1 MVLLSTVS
9 IAKGFAM
16 RSYFLLPAL
25 ALCALSVVAGDPTN
39 TVLPKGGDD
48 KIVQTALALYDGV
61 RQETLPNGL
70 RVFLKPVPGSP
81 VVSTLVAYNVGS
93 ADEEL
98 DHTGLSHYLEHLMFK
113 GTDKLQPGDIDRM
126 CQRNGGQNNANT
138 SEDVTVFEFDFASDR
153 WKTALEIEADR
164 MRNLR
169 IDAKHEF
176 EQEKGAVISEL
187 DMYEDQAWDLEMKV
201 LLPLLYGEKAPYGHP
216 IIGEKAHVRG
226 ATAEI
231 IKKHYDRWYHPNNAV
246 LVIAGGF
253 DEKDAWETIQKLFGP
268 IPKGELPA
276 RKAVPEHK
284 PREETVRRKF
294 DSKFPTPRL
303 LLGFNSVDQRN
314 ADAIPLDV
322 LGAILTNGKT
332 SRLHQRLIEEDG
344 TATLIEAS
352 NTSGRYPGWFAI
364 QAELFKAGEMKKV
377 EEAIFAEIKKLAN
390 EGPTDTE
397 LKRVR
402 RTMAAAHIFSHEDVH
417 ELADTIARG
426 VVAND
431 MDFVKRYLPTLIKV
445 TKDDVQRVAKK
456 FLIEQKPV
464 VIESIPTNGGA
475 GAGEKPSTK
484 KRQLHRDVPK
494 KIGAGFDLKDAKTVV
509 LDNGLKLLLL
519 ENHRLPIVVAEA
531 SVARVRLH
539 EPADQVGIAAMMGSL
554 LEEGTTT
561 RTGPQIALAIE
572 DTGGAMSMSAGGGS
586 LKVLADDAELGL
598 DLLFDCL
605 INPVF
610 KKDEVES
617 KREQLLVQLTEE
629 EQQADQRAM
638 RAFKAAIYGQHP
650 FGRPGAK
657 IDVVKKLTPNDL
669 KKFHRRVFVPNNT
682 TVSIVGD
689 FDSEKI
695 IAGIKKRTADWR
707 TGYIQKPLIKDTPF
721 EKPFTQLVISEPAAA
736 QLTVYL
742 GHLGITRTNPDYYK
756 LLVMDYI
763 LGTGTGFTD
772 RLSSSL
778 RDRQGLAYSVSAKI
792 TGSAG
797 EQPGTFTAA
806 IGTFP
811 DKFEQVKAGFL
822 KEIKRIREE
831 VPEKEEVEDVKKY
844 LTGVLAFSMTTCGE
858 AADML
863 LSIDR
868 YKLGLDYLQAYR
880 KAVES
885 VTPEEVREVAKK
897 YLDPD
902 KLVLVAAG
910 PIDAEGK
917 PLPGKKKD

>member
-1 MVLLSTVS
+1 MYSRLAF
-9 IAKGFAM
+9 I
-16 RSYFLLPAL
+16 AL
-25 ALCALSVVAGDPTN
+25 AYFALSVRAGEPKN
-39 TVLPKGGDD
+39 SVLPKSGDE
-48 KIVQTALALYDGV
+48 KIVQTALALYEGV

-70 RVFLKPVPGSP
+70 RVFLKPIPGSP

-98 DHTGLSHYLEHLMFK
+98 AHTGLSHYLEHLMFK
-113 GTDKLQPGDIDRM
+113 GTEKLVPGDIDRM
-126 CQRNGGQNNANT
+126 TQRNGGQNNANT
-138 SEDVTVFEFDFASDR
+138 SEDVTVFEFDFAADR

-169 IDAKHEF
+169 IDTKHEF

-187 DMYEDQAWDLEMKV
+187 DMYEDQPWDLEMKV
-201 LLPLLYGEKAPYGHP
+201 LLPLLYGETAPYGHP
-216 IIGEKAHVRG
+216 VIGEKAHVRDV
-226 ATAEI
+226 TAEI

-268 IPKGELPA
+268 IPKGVLPA
-276 RKAVPEHK
+276 RRPVPVHK
-284 PREETVRRKF
+284 PREETVRKKF

-303 LLGFNSVDQRN
+303 LFGFNTVDERN
-314 ADAIPLDV
+314 ADAVPLDV
-322 LGAILTNGKT
+322 LAAILTNGKT
-332 SRLHQRLIEEDG
+332 SRLHKRLIETDG
-344 TATLIEAS
+344 TATLIQAA
-352 NTSGRYPGWFAI
+352 NTSGRYPGWFSI
-364 QAELFKAGEMKKV
+364 QAELFKASEMKQV
-377 EEAIFAEIKKLAN
+377 EEAIFAEIKKLA
-390 EGPTDTE
+390 EAGPTEAE

-402 RTMAAAHIFSHEDVH
+402 RAMAAAHIFSHEDVH

-431 MDFVKRYLPTLIKV
+431 MNFVRGYLPKLIQV
-445 TKDDVQRVAKK
+445 TKDDVRRVAKK
-456 FLIEQKPV
+456 FLIEQQPV
-464 VIESIPTNGGA
+464 LIESIPKEGAA
-475 GAGEKPSTK
+475 GAGENPKPK
-484 KRQLHRDVPK
+484 MRQLDRDVPK
-494 KIGAGFDLKDAKTVV
+494 KSGANFDLKDAKSVV
-509 LDNGLKLLLL
+509 LENGLKLLLL
-519 ENHRLPIVVAEA
+519 ENHRLPIVVVEA
-531 SVARVRLH
+531 NVARVKLH
-539 EPADQVGIAAMMGSL
+539 EPADQVGIASLMGPL

-572 DTGGAMSMSAGGGS
+572 DSGGALSMGAAGGS
-586 LKVLADDAELGL
+586 LKVLSDDLELGL

-605 INPVF
+605 MNPEF
-610 KKDEVES
+610 HKDDLES
-617 KREQLLVQLTEE
+617 KRDQLLSQLAEE

-650 FGRPGAK
+650 FGRPAAK
-657 IDVVKKLTPNDL
+657 SSVIKKLTRADV
-669 KKFHRRVFVPNNT
+669 KKFHRKVFVPNNT
-682 TVSIVGD
+682 VVAIAGD

-695 IAGIKKRTADWR
+695 VEGIKKRTAEWKTKFLALPER
-707 TGYIQKPLIKDTPF
+707 KAPPVPQSS
-721 EKPFTQLVISEPAAA
+721 QLVISEPAAA

-742 GHLGITRTNPDYYK
+742 GHIGITRTNPDYYK

-772 RLSSSL
+772 RLSSTL

-792 TGSAG
+792 TGNAG
-797 EQPGTFTAA
+797 EEPGTFTAA

-811 DKFEQVKAGFL
+811 DKFQEVKAGFL

-831 VPEKEEVEDVKKY
+831 VPSKEEVEDVKKY
-844 LTGVLAFSMTTCGE
+844 LMGIQAFSITTCGE

-863 LSIDR
+863 LAIDR
-868 YKLGLDYLQAYR
+868 YKLGLDYLQDYR
-880 KAVES
+880 KAIES
-885 VTPEEVREVAKK
+885 VTPEEVRAVAKK
-897 YLDPD
+897 YLDPE

-917 PLPGKKKD
+917 PLPAKKKE